1 MEGKKVHLTVNEL
14 VQGTHVYFMDE
25 EVQQLLKEKYGFT
38 EYYRSDLFW
47 HNAYKFRVH
56 KASLDSWYTQDIQM
70 DMYLV
75 DGDEIRC
82 RILEKNGSCAWTSPI
97 FIEE

>member
-1 MEGKKVHLTVNEL
+1 
-14 VQGTHVYFMDE
+14 MDE

-38 EYYRSDLFW
+38 EYYRSDSFW

-56 KASLDSWYTQDIQM
+56 KASLNSQYTQDVQM
-70 DMYLV
+70 DMDLV

>member
-1 MEGKKVHLTVNEL
+1 
-14 VQGTHVYFMDE
+14 
-25 EVQQLLKEKYGFT
+25 
-38 EYYRSDLFW
+38 
-47 HNAYKFRVH
+47 
-56 KASLDSWYTQDIQM
+56 M
-70 DMYLV
+70 DMDLV

>member
-1 MEGKKVHLTVNEL
+1 
-14 VQGTHVYFMDE
+14 MDE
-25 EVQQLLKEKYGFT
+25 EVQQLLKERYGFT
-38 EYYRSDLFW
+38 EYYRSDPFW

-70 DMYLV
+70 DMDLV